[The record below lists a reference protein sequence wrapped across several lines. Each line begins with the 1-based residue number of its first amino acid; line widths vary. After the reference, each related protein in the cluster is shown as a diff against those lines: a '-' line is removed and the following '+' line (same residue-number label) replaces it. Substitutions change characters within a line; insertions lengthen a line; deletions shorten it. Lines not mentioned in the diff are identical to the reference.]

1 MDYTENSFSCCDLY
15 LPSKISSLV
24 RRLVASF
31 VKKSLIIEIVDTF
44 SVLNVASPLL
54 QQHIKTQ
61 KKK

>member
-1 MDYTENSFSCCDLY
+1 MKKEEEEEFYGFY

-31 VKKSLIIEIVDTF
+31 VKKSLMIEIVDTF

-54 QQHIKTQ
+54 
-61 KKK
+61 